1 LCWQANQSKVDEQ
14 YNQVQ
19 AAFELVLEYGMTVPA
34 MDMAAYHTLTAD
46 MNALQQ
52 AAEDVEA
59 HQEEQTE
66 AFGRELGNG
75 KPRHP
80 ST

>member
-1 LCWQANQSKVDEQ
+1 MDEH

-19 AAFELVLEYGMTVPA
+19 AAFELVLEFGMTVPA
-34 MDMAAYHTLTAD
+34 MDMAAYRTLTAD

-52 AAEDVEA
+52 AAEDAEA

-66 AFGRELGNG
+66 VFGRELGNG
-75 KPRHP
+75 KPRHL
-80 ST
+80 SA